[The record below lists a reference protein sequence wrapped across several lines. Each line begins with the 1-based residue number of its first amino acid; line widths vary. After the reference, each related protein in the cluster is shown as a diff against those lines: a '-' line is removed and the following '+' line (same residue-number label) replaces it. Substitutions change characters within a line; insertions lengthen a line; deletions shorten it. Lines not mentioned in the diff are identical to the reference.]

1 ITSVSM
7 EQAQKVA
14 EHAMSLHSAAEI
26 EAYLKEE
33 LKRLGLDYILEL

>member
-33 LKRLGLDYILEL
+33 LANRNLSYLLEY